1 MHAGK
6 LEPDH
11 NFVRLKIDAALLQKL
26 KRSSA
31 RLGSPKVH
39 VSCSESYEWSLEDDA
54 VLLFD

>member
-26 KRSSA
+26 KRRSA

-54 VLLFD
+54 VSFV